1 MNLSIIRS
9 NIMRA
14 SLLLAA
20 LTSTGCTAN
29 YATDSGASVQLFIVS
44 INGGNA
50 INSDVLTDGAVTSNA
65 VTVAVALRYK
75 NQNGL
80 TVPSVPNAVFLE
92 RYEIRYRRS
101 DGRGVEGQDVPYTI
115 SGNMTVAVD
124 VQDQSTTLVGIEIVR
139 AQAKL
144 EPPLRNL
151 RGVVTDVLGGAQIIT
166 MFAEIT
172 IHARTVSGKAVT
184 ATGTLQVNFADFA
197 DSV

>member
-9 NIMRA
+9 NTIRA
-14 SLLLAA
+14 ILLLAA
-20 LTSTGCTAN
+20 VTSTGCTAD
-29 YATDSGASVQLFIVS
+29 YATDSGAAVQLFVVS

-50 INSDVLTDGAVTSNA
+50 INSDVFTDGAVASNA
-65 VTVAVALRYK
+65 VTVALALRYK
-75 NQNGL
+75 NQNNL
-80 TVPSVPNAVFLE
+80 TVPSVPNAVLLE

-124 VQDQSTTLVGIEIVR
+124 VTNQTTTLVGIEIVR

-151 RGVVTDVLGGAQIIT
+151 RGIVVDALGGAMIVT

-172 IHARTVSGKAVT
+172 FYGHTVSGKAVT
-184 ATGTLQVNFADFA
+184 ATGTLQVNFADFG
-197 DSV
+197 DSL